1 MDDVLQHCNNFTVTG
16 IPRCPV
22 RTRGTQKL
30 SLRMSASVLKSARS
44 QRLPADPLAQDAKAT
59 WGRAPVLAP
68 SPARHLPYSKGRGKG
83 MSLLGADGGTQQ
95 RKLRQERTPEK
106 SYTDDP
112 PPRWAPGASDQ
123 SWESRAGQKGGLRAS
138 THLHPRPQP
147 APAWPQ
153 VAAQA
158 ESSQKLKKHSVKK
171 PPPGGGR
178 RGPTVGVVAQI
189 KPLLLRT
196 PATPQGEAGHQT
208 PFPTQLPPALPSKGG
223 AHG

>member
-1 MDDVLQHCNNFTVTG
+1 MDDVLQHCNNFTVAG

-112 PPRWAPGASDQ
+112 PPRWGSRGFRPELGEQ
-123 SWESRAGQKGGLRAS
+123 SRAERR
-138 THLHPRPQP
+138 PRPTSTPVLSLRLRGHRWQP
-147 APAWPQ
+147 RLSPA
-153 VAAQA
+153 
-158 ESSQKLKKHSVKK
+158 KN
-171 PPPGGGR
+171 
-178 RGPTVGVVAQI
+178 
-189 KPLLLRT
+189 
-196 PATPQGEAGHQT
+196 
-208 PFPTQLPPALPSKGG
+208 
-223 AHG
+223 